1 MTSRVYCSLSVV
13 LLCLSACL
21 STNHAGVVA
30 KQGQCP
36 STKSGG
42 GNCAELCSY
51 DRDCPNNEKCCSNG
65 CGRQCMAPYTV
76 KSAAEPAKPAVCA
89 ENCQKAHPDAQ
100 CFGPKG
106 GPPEPVV
113 MPAAEPVKPA
123 VCAEN
128 CQKTHP
134 NAQCSGPKRGP
145 PEPVVMPAAEPAKP
159 PVKHVAEPAKPPVKP
174 VAEPAKPP
182 VKPVAEP
189 AKPPVKPVAE
199 PAKPPVKPVAKP
211 EKPAVC
217 AENCKK
223 THPDAQCPGFKG
235 GPPGHK
241 ESGHA
246 CS

>member
-13 LLCLSACL
+13 LVCLSACL

-30 KQGQCP
+30 KPGQCP
-36 STKSGG
+36 SSKSGG
-42 GNCAELCSY
+42 VNCAELCSY

-76 KSAAEPAKPAVCA
+76 KPAAEPA
-89 ENCQKAHPDAQ
+89 
-100 CFGPKG
+100 
-106 GPPEPVV
+106 
-113 MPAAEPVKPA
+113 KPA

-145 PEPVVMPAAEPAKP
+145 PEPVVKP
-159 PVKHVAEPAKPPVKP
+159 VAEPVKP
-174 VAEPAKPP
+174 VAEPAKPAVCAENCQKTHPNAQCSGPKRGPPDP
-182 VKPVAEP
+182 VLIPVAEP
-189 AKPPVKPVAE
+189 AKPPVKHAAE
-199 PAKPPVKPVAKP
+199 PAKP
-211 EKPAVC
+211 AVC
-217 AENCKK
+217 SENCQK
-223 THPDAQCPGFKG
+223 THPDAQCPGSKG

-241 ESGHA
+241 ENGHA

>member
-30 KQGQCP
+30 KPGQCP

-42 GNCAELCSY
+42 VNCAELCSY

-65 CGRQCMAPYTV
+65 CGRQCIDPYTV

-89 ENCQKAHPDAQ
+89 ENCQKTHPDAQ
-100 CFGPKG
+100 CSGPKG

-113 MPAAEPVKPA
+113 MAASEPAKPAVKPVAEPAKPAVCSENCQKAHPDAQCFGSKGGPPEPVVMAASEPAKPPVKPA

-159 PVKHVAEPAKPPVKP
+159 PVKP

-189 AKPPVKPVAE
+189 VKPADKPP
-199 PAKPPVKPVAKP
+199 
-211 EKPAVC
+211 
-217 AENCKK
+217 
-223 THPDAQCPGFKG
+223 
-235 GPPGHK
+235 
-241 ESGHA
+241 
-246 CS
+246 